1 MKGKKLSSEDLK
13 LWDKVTESTQPL
25 DKKKPVVHDTPP
37 KKNILRSVIEPQ
49 KFSPKSKIFLPSAN
63 EPFQKNVILEN
74 SQKVKM
80 DMKVFTKLKKGK
92 LEPEDTLDLHG
103 MTLEAAFP
111 ALSSFISRA
120 HSTQKRLV
128 LVITGKGKN
137 SDSGY
142 AIPQRNGVLRSQVP
156 IWLQEPKLS
165 NLVLQVERAHH
176 RHGGL
181 GAFYIYLR
189 RNREN

>member
-13 LWDKVTESTQPL
+13 LWDKVTGSTKPL
-25 DKKKPVVHDTPP
+25 DKKKSVVHDTPP
-37 KKNILRSVIEPQ
+37 KKNNLKSVIKPQ
-49 KFSPKSKIFLPSAN
+49 KVSPKIKTLSQLAN
-63 EPFQKNVILEN
+63 EPFQKKVILEN

-80 DMKVFTKLKKGK
+80 DMKAFTKLKKGK

-103 MTLEAAFP
+103 MTLETAFP

-137 SDSGY
+137 SDPGY

-156 IWLQEPKLS
+156 IWLKEPRLS
-165 NLVLQVERAHH
+165 SLVLQIERAHH

-189 RNREN
+189 RNRAN

>member
-13 LWDKVTESTQPL
+13 LWDKVTGSTQPL
-25 DKKKPVVHDTPP
+25 DKKKPVVQNTPP
-37 KKNILRSVIEPQ
+37 KKNNLRSVIKPQ
-49 KFSPKSKIFLPSAN
+49 RVSPKIKTLSQSAN
-63 EPFQKNVILEN
+63 ELFQKKVILEN

-80 DMKVFTKLKKGK
+80 DMKAFAKLKKGK

-103 MTLEAAFP
+103 MTLETAFP

-137 SDSGY
+137 TDPGY
-142 AIPQRNGVLRSQVP
+142 AVPQRNGVLRSQVP
-156 IWLQEPKLS
+156 IWLKEPRLS
-165 NLVLQVERAHH
+165 SLVLQIERAHH

-189 RNREN
+189 RNRAN

>member
-13 LWDKVTESTQPL
+13 LWDKVTGSTKPL
-25 DKKKPVVHDTPP
+25 DKKEPVVHDTPP
-37 KKNILRSVIEPQ
+37 KKNNLRSVIKPQ
-49 KFSPKSKIFLPSAN
+49 RVSPKIKTLSQSAN
-63 EPFQKNVILEN
+63 EPFQKKVILEN

-80 DMKVFTKLKKGK
+80 DMKAFTKLKKGK

-103 MTLEAAFP
+103 MTMETAFP

-137 SDSGY
+137 TDPGY
-142 AIPQRNGVLRSQVP
+142 AVPQRNGVLRSQVP
-156 IWLQEPKLS
+156 IWLKEPRLS
-165 NLVLQVERAHH
+165 SLVLQIERAHH

-189 RNREN
+189 RNRAN

>member
-13 LWDKVTESTQPL
+13 LWDKVTGSTKPL

-37 KKNILRSVIEPQ
+37 KKNNLRSVIKPQ
-49 KFSPKSKIFLPSAN
+49 KVSPKIKTLSQLAN
-63 EPFQKNVILEN
+63 EPFQKKVILEN

-80 DMKVFTKLKKGK
+80 DMKAFTKLKKGK
-92 LEPEDTLDLHG
+92 LKPEDTLDLHG
-103 MTLEAAFP
+103 MTLETAFP

-137 SDSGY
+137 TDPGY
-142 AIPQRNGVLRSQVP
+142 AVPQRNGVLRSQVP
-156 IWLQEPKLS
+156 IWLKEPRLS
-165 NLVLQVERAHH
+165 SLVLQIERAHH

-189 RNREN
+189 RNRAN

>member
-13 LWDKVTESTQPL
+13 LWDKVTGSTKPL

-37 KKNILRSVIEPQ
+37 KKNKLRSVINPQ
-49 KFSPKSKIFLPSAN
+49 RVSPKIKTLSQSAN
-63 EPFQKNVILEN
+63 EPFQKKVILEN

-80 DMKVFTKLKKGK
+80 DMKAFTKLKKGK

-103 MTLEAAFP
+103 MTLETAFP

-137 SDSGY
+137 TDPGY
-142 AIPQRNGVLRSQVP
+142 AVPQRNGVLRSQVP
-156 IWLQEPKLS
+156 IWLKEPRLS
-165 NLVLQVERAHH
+165 SLVLQIERAHH

-189 RNREN
+189 RNRAN

>member
-13 LWDKVTESTQPL
+13 LWDKVTGSTKPL

-37 KKNILRSVIEPQ
+37 KKNKLRSVIKPQ
-49 KFSPKSKIFLPSAN
+49 RVSPKIKTLSLSAN
-63 EPFQKNVILEN
+63 EPFQKKVILEN

-80 DMKVFTKLKKGK
+80 DMKAFTKLKKGK

-103 MTLEAAFP
+103 MTLETAFP

-137 SDSGY
+137 TDPGY
-142 AIPQRNGVLRSQVP
+142 AVPQRNGVLRSQVP
-156 IWLQEPKLS
+156 IWLKEPRLS
-165 NLVLQVERAHH
+165 SLVLQIERAHH

-189 RNREN
+189 RNRAN

>member
-13 LWDKVTESTQPL
+13 LWDKVTGSTKPL

-37 KKNILRSVIEPQ
+37 KKNKLRSVIKPQ
-49 KFSPKSKIFLPSAN
+49 RVSPKIKTLSQSAN
-63 EPFQKNVILEN
+63 EPFQKKVILEN

-80 DMKVFTKLKKGK
+80 DMKAFTKLKKGK

-103 MTLEAAFP
+103 MTLETAFP

-137 SDSGY
+137 TDPGY
-142 AIPQRNGVLRSQVP
+142 AVPQRNGVLRSQVP
-156 IWLQEPKLS
+156 IWLKEPRLS
-165 NLVLQVERAHH
+165 SLVLQIERAHH

-189 RNREN
+189 RNRAN

>member
-1 MKGKKLSSEDLK
+1 
-13 LWDKVTESTQPL
+13 LWDKVTGSTQPL
-25 DKKKPVVHDTPP
+25 DKKKPVIHDVPP
-37 KKNILRSVIEPQ
+37 TKNNLRGIIKPQ
-49 KFSPKSKIFLPSAN
+49 KASPKSKMFSPSAN
-63 EPFQKNVILEN
+63 EPFQKKVILEN

-80 DMKVFTKLKKGK
+80 DMKAFTKLKKGK

-103 MTLEAAFP
+103 MTLETAFP

-137 SDSGY
+137 TDPGY
-142 AIPQRNGVLRSQVP
+142 AVPQRNGVLRSQVP
-156 IWLQEPKLS
+156 IWLKEPRLS
-165 NLVLQVERAHH
+165 SLVLQIERAHH

-189 RNREN
+189 RNRAN

>member
-13 LWDKVTESTQPL
+13 LWDKVTGSTKPL
-25 DKKKPVVHDTPP
+25 DKKKPLVHDTPP
-37 KKNILRSVIEPQ
+37 KKNKLRSVIKPQ
-49 KFSPKSKIFLPSAN
+49 RVSPKIKTLSQSAN
-63 EPFQKNVILEN
+63 EPFQKKVILEN

-80 DMKVFTKLKKGK
+80 DMKAFTKLKKGK

-103 MTLEAAFP
+103 MTLETAFP

-137 SDSGY
+137 TDPGY
-142 AIPQRNGVLRSQVP
+142 AVPQRNGVLRSQVP
-156 IWLQEPKLS
+156 IWLKEPRLS
-165 NLVLQVERAHH
+165 SLVLQIERAHH

-189 RNREN
+189 RNRAN

>member
-13 LWDKVTESTQPL
+13 LWDKVTGSTKPL

-37 KKNILRSVIEPQ
+37 KKNKLRSVIKPQ
-49 KFSPKSKIFLPSAN
+49 RVSPKIKTLSQSAN
-63 EPFQKNVILEN
+63 EPFQKKVILEN

-80 DMKVFTKLKKGK
+80 DMKAFTKLKKGK

-103 MTLEAAFP
+103 MTLETAFP

-137 SDSGY
+137 TDPGY
-142 AIPQRNGVLRSQVP
+142 AVPQRNGVLRSQVP

-165 NLVLQVERAHH
+165 NLVLQLERAHH

>member
-13 LWDKVTESTQPL
+13 LWDKVTGSTKPL

-37 KKNILRSVIEPQ
+37 KKNKLRSVIKPQ
-49 KFSPKSKIFLPSAN
+49 TVSPKIKTLSQSAN
-63 EPFQKNVILEN
+63 EPFQKKVILEN

-80 DMKVFTKLKKGK
+80 DMKAFTKLKKGK

-103 MTLEAAFP
+103 MTLETAFP

-137 SDSGY
+137 TDPGY
-142 AIPQRNGVLRSQVP
+142 AVPQRNGVLRSQVP
-156 IWLQEPKLS
+156 IWLKEPRLS
-165 NLVLQVERAHH
+165 SLVLQIERAHH

-189 RNREN
+189 RNRAN

>member
-25 DKKKPVVHDTPP
+25 DKKKPTVQNTPLNKNNLRGVVKPE
-37 KKNILRSVIEPQ
+37 KV
-49 KFSPKSKIFLPSAN
+49 SPKIKTLSQSAN
-63 EPFQKNVILEN
+63 EPFQRKVILEN

-80 DMKVFTKLKKGK
+80 DMKAFTKLKKGK
-92 LEPEDTLDLHG
+92 LEPEDILDLHG
-103 MTLEAAFP
+103 MTLETAFP
-111 ALSSFISRA
+111 ALSRFISRA

-137 SDSGY
+137 TDPGY
-142 AIPQRNGVLRSQVP
+142 AVPQRNGVLRSQVP
-156 IWLQEPKLS
+156 IWLKEPRLS
-165 NLVLQVERAHH
+165 SLVLQIERAHH
-176 RHGGL
+176 KHGGL

-189 RNREN
+189 RNRAN

>member
-13 LWDKVTESTQPL
+13 LWDKVTGSTKPL
-25 DKKKPVVHDTPP
+25 DKKKPVVHDKHP
-37 KKNILRSVIEPQ
+37 KKNNLRSVIKPQ
-49 KFSPKSKIFLPSAN
+49 RVSPKIKTLSQSAN
-63 EPFQKNVILEN
+63 EPFQKKVILEN

-80 DMKVFTKLKKGK
+80 DMKAFTKLKKGK

-103 MTLEAAFP
+103 MTLETAFP

-137 SDSGY
+137 TDPGY
-142 AIPQRNGVLRSQVP
+142 AVPQRNGVLRSQVP
-156 IWLQEPKLS
+156 IWLKEPRLS
-165 NLVLQVERAHH
+165 SLVLQIERAHH

-189 RNREN
+189 RNRAN

>member
-13 LWDKVTESTQPL
+13 LWDKVTGSTKPL

-37 KKNILRSVIEPQ
+37 KKNKLRSVIKPQ
-49 KFSPKSKIFLPSAN
+49 RVSPKIKTLSQSAN
-63 EPFQKNVILEN
+63 EPFQKKVISEN
-74 SQKVKM
+74 SQTVKM
-80 DMKVFTKLKKGK
+80 DMKAFAKLKKGK
-92 LEPEDTLDLHG
+92 LEPEDILDLHG
-103 MTLEAAFP
+103 MTLETAFP

-137 SDSGY
+137 TDPGY
-142 AIPQRNGVLRSQVP
+142 AVPQRNGVLRSQVP
-156 IWLQEPKLS
+156 IWLKEPRLS
-165 NLVLQVERAHH
+165 SLVLQIERAHH

-189 RNREN
+189 RNRAN

>member
-13 LWDKVTESTQPL
+13 LWDKVTGSTKPL

-37 KKNILRSVIEPQ
+37 KKNKLRSVIKPQ
-49 KFSPKSKIFLPSAN
+49 RVSPKIKTLSQSAN
-63 EPFQKNVILEN
+63 EPFQKKVISEN
-74 SQKVKM
+74 SQTVKM
-80 DMKVFTKLKKGK
+80 DMKAFAKLKKGK
-92 LEPEDTLDLHG
+92 LEPEDILDLHG
-103 MTLEAAFP
+103 MTLETAFP

-137 SDSGY
+137 TDPGY
-142 AIPQRNGVLRSQVP
+142 AVPQRNGVLRSQVP
-156 IWLQEPKLS
+156 IWLKEPRLS
-165 NLVLQVERAHH
+165 SLVLQIERAHH

-189 RNREN
+189 RNRAK

>member
-13 LWDKVTESTQPL
+13 LWDKVTGSTKPL

-37 KKNILRSVIEPQ
+37 KKNKLRSVIKPQ
-49 KFSPKSKIFLPSAN
+49 RVSPKIKTLSQSAN
-63 EPFQKNVILEN
+63 EPFQKKVILEN

-80 DMKVFTKLKKGK
+80 DMKAFTKLKKGK

-103 MTLEAAFP
+103 MTLETAFP
-111 ALSSFISRA
+111 ALSSFICRA

-137 SDSGY
+137 TDPGY
-142 AIPQRNGVLRSQVP
+142 AVPQRNGVLRSQVP
-156 IWLQEPKLS
+156 IWLKEPRLS
-165 NLVLQVERAHH
+165 SLVLQIERAHH

-189 RNREN
+189 RNRAN

>member
-13 LWDKVTESTQPL
+13 LWDKVTGSTKPL
-25 DKKKPVVHDTPP
+25 DKKRPVVHDTPP
-37 KKNILRSVIEPQ
+37 KKNKLRSVIKPQ
-49 KFSPKSKIFLPSAN
+49 RVSPKIKTLSQSAN
-63 EPFQKNVILEN
+63 EPFQKQVILEN

-80 DMKVFTKLKKGK
+80 DMKAFTKLKKGK

-103 MTLEAAFP
+103 MTLETAFP

-137 SDSGY
+137 TDPGY
-142 AIPQRNGVLRSQVP
+142 AVPQRNGVLRSQVP
-156 IWLQEPKLS
+156 IWLKEPRLS
-165 NLVLQVERAHH
+165 SLVLQIERAHH

-189 RNREN
+189 RNRAN

>member
-13 LWDKVTESTQPL
+13 LWDKVTGSTKPL

-37 KKNILRSVIEPQ
+37 KKNKLRSVIKPQ
-49 KFSPKSKIFLPSAN
+49 RVSPKIKTLSQSAN
-63 EPFQKNVILEN
+63 EPFQKQVILEN

-80 DMKVFTKLKKGK
+80 DMKAFTKLKKGK

-103 MTLEAAFP
+103 MTLETAFP

-137 SDSGY
+137 TDPGY
-142 AIPQRNGVLRSQVP
+142 AVPQRNGVLRSQVP
-156 IWLQEPKLS
+156 IWLKEPRLS
-165 NLVLQVERAHH
+165 SLVLQIERAHH

-189 RNREN
+189 RNRAN

>member
-13 LWDKVTESTQPL
+13 LWDKVTGSTKPL
-25 DKKKPVVHDTPP
+25 DKKKPVVHDTPLE
-37 KKNILRSVIEPQ
+37 KINLRSVIKPQ
-49 KFSPKSKIFLPSAN
+49 KVSPKIKTLSQLAN
-63 EPFQKNVILEN
+63 EPFQKKVILEN

-80 DMKVFTKLKKGK
+80 DMKAFTKLKKGK

-103 MTLEAAFP
+103 MTLETAFP

-137 SDSGY
+137 TDPGY
-142 AIPQRNGVLRSQVP
+142 AVPQRNGVLKSQVP
-156 IWLQEPKLS
+156 IWLKEPRLS
-165 NLVLQVERAHH
+165 SLVLQIERAHH

-189 RNREN
+189 RNRAN

>member
-13 LWDKVTESTQPL
+13 LWDKVTGSTKPL

-37 KKNILRSVIEPQ
+37 KKNILRSVIKPQ
-49 KFSPKSKIFLPSAN
+49 KVFPKIKTLSQLAN
-63 EPFQKNVILEN
+63 EPFQKKVILEN

-80 DMKVFTKLKKGK
+80 DMKAFTKLKKGK

-103 MTLEAAFP
+103 MTLETAFP

-137 SDSGY
+137 TDPGY
-142 AIPQRNGVLRSQVP
+142 AVPQRNGVLRSQVP
-156 IWLQEPKLS
+156 IWLKEPRLS
-165 NLVLQVERAHH
+165 SLVLQIERAHH

-189 RNREN
+189 RNRAN

>member
-13 LWDKVTESTQPL
+13 LWDKVTGSTKPL
-25 DKKKPVVHDTPP
+25 DKKKSVVHDTPP
-37 KKNILRSVIEPQ
+37 KKNNLKSVIKPQ
-49 KFSPKSKIFLPSAN
+49 KVSPKIKTLSQLAN
-63 EPFQKNVILEN
+63 EPFQKKVILEN

-80 DMKVFTKLKKGK
+80 DMKAFTKLKKGK

-103 MTLEAAFP
+103 MTLETAFP

-137 SDSGY
+137 TDPGY
-142 AIPQRNGVLRSQVP
+142 AVPQRNGVLRSQVP
-156 IWLQEPKLS
+156 IWLKEPRLS
-165 NLVLQVERAHH
+165 SLVLQIERAHH

-189 RNREN
+189 RNRAN

>member
-13 LWDKVTESTQPL
+13 LWDKVTGSTKPL
-25 DKKKPVVHDTPP
+25 DKKEPVVHDTPP
-37 KKNILRSVIEPQ
+37 KKNNLRSVIKPQ
-49 KFSPKSKIFLPSAN
+49 KVSPKIKTLSQSAN
-63 EPFQKNVILEN
+63 EPFQKKVILEN

-80 DMKVFTKLKKGK
+80 DMKAFTKLKKGK

-103 MTLEAAFP
+103 MTLETAFP

-137 SDSGY
+137 TDPGY
-142 AIPQRNGVLRSQVP
+142 AVPQRNGVLRSQVP
-156 IWLQEPKLS
+156 IWLKEPRLS
-165 NLVLQVERAHH
+165 SLVLQIERAHH

-189 RNREN
+189 RNRAN

>member
-13 LWDKVTESTQPL
+13 LWDKVTGSTKPL

-37 KKNILRSVIEPQ
+37 KKNKLRSVIKPQ
-49 KFSPKSKIFLPSAN
+49 RVSPKIKTLSQLAN
-63 EPFQKNVILEN
+63 EPFQKKVILEN

-80 DMKVFTKLKKGK
+80 DMKAFTKLKKGK

-103 MTLEAAFP
+103 MTLETAFP

-137 SDSGY
+137 TDPGY
-142 AIPQRNGVLRSQVP
+142 AVPQRNGVLRSQVP
-156 IWLQEPKLS
+156 IWLKEPRLS
-165 NLVLQVERAHH
+165 SLVLQIERAHH

-189 RNREN
+189 RNRAN

>member
-13 LWDKVTESTQPL
+13 LWDKVTGSTKPL
-25 DKKKPVVHDTPP
+25 DKKKPVLHDTLS
-37 KKNILRSVIEPQ
+37 KKNNLRSVIKPQ
-49 KFSPKSKIFLPSAN
+49 KVSPKIKTLSQSAN
-63 EPFQKNVILEN
+63 EPFQKKVILEN

-80 DMKVFTKLKKGK
+80 DMKAFTKLKKGK

-103 MTLEAAFP
+103 MTLETAFP

-137 SDSGY
+137 TDPGY
-142 AIPQRNGVLRSQVP
+142 AVPQRNGVLRSQVP
-156 IWLQEPKLS
+156 IWLKEPRLS
-165 NLVLQVERAHH
+165 SLVLQIERAHH

-189 RNREN
+189 RNRAN

>member
-1 MKGKKLSSEDLK
+1 
-13 LWDKVTESTQPL
+13 
-25 DKKKPVVHDTPP
+25 
-37 KKNILRSVIEPQ
+37 
-49 KFSPKSKIFLPSAN
+49 
-63 EPFQKNVILEN
+63 
-74 SQKVKM
+74 M
-80 DMKVFTKLKKGK
+80 DMKAFTKLKKGK

-103 MTLEAAFP
+103 MTFETAFP

-137 SDSGY
+137 TDPGY
-142 AIPQRNGVLRSQVP
+142 AVPQRNGVLRSQVP
-156 IWLQEPKLS
+156 IWLKEPRLS
-165 NLVLQVERAHH
+165 SLVLQIERAHH

-189 RNREN
+189 RNRAN

>member
-13 LWDKVTESTQPL
+13 LWDKVTGSTKPL
-25 DKKKPVVHDTPP
+25 DKKKPVVHDTAP
-37 KKNILRSVIEPQ
+37 KKNNLRSVIKPQ
-49 KFSPKSKIFLPSAN
+49 KVAPKIKTLSQSAN
-63 EPFQKNVILEN
+63 EPFQKKVISEN

-80 DMKVFTKLKKGK
+80 DMKAFTKLKKGK

-103 MTLEAAFP
+103 MTLETAFP

-137 SDSGY
+137 TDPGY
-142 AIPQRNGVLRSQVP
+142 AVPQRNGVLRSQVP
-156 IWLQEPKLS
+156 IWLKEPRLS
-165 NLVLQVERAHH
+165 SLVLQIERAHH

-189 RNREN
+189 RNRAN

>member
-13 LWDKVTESTQPL
+13 LWDKVTGSTKPL
-25 DKKKPVVHDTPP
+25 DKKKPVLHDTLS
-37 KKNILRSVIEPQ
+37 KKNNLRSVIKPQ
-49 KFSPKSKIFLPSAN
+49 RVSPKIKTLSQSAN
-63 EPFQKNVILEN
+63 EPFQKKVILEN

-80 DMKVFTKLKKGK
+80 DMKAFTKLKKGK

-103 MTLEAAFP
+103 MTLETAFL

-120 HSTQKRLV
+120 HSTPKRLV

-137 SDSGY
+137 TDPGY
-142 AIPQRNGVLRSQVP
+142 AVPQRNGVLRSQVP
-156 IWLQEPKLS
+156 IWLKEPRLS
-165 NLVLQVERAHH
+165 SLVLQIERAHH
-176 RHGGL
+176 KHGGL

-189 RNREN
+189 RNRAN

>member
-13 LWDKVTESTQPL
+13 LWDKVTGSTKPL

-37 KKNILRSVIEPQ
+37 KKNKLRSVIKPQ
-49 KFSPKSKIFLPSAN
+49 RVSPKIKTLSHSAN
-63 EPFQKNVILEN
+63 EPFQKKVILEN

-80 DMKVFTKLKKGK
+80 DMKAFTKLKKGK

-103 MTLEAAFP
+103 MTLETAFP

-137 SDSGY
+137 TDPGY
-142 AIPQRNGVLRSQVP
+142 AVPQRNGVLRSQVP
-156 IWLQEPKLS
+156 IWLKEPRLS
-165 NLVLQVERAHH
+165 SLVLQIERAHH

-189 RNREN
+189 RNRAN

>member
-13 LWDKVTESTQPL
+13 LWDKVTGSTKPL

-37 KKNILRSVIEPQ
+37 KKNKLRSVIKPQ
-49 KFSPKSKIFLPSAN
+49 RVSPKIKMLSQSAN
-63 EPFQKNVILEN
+63 EPFQKKVILEN

-80 DMKVFTKLKKGK
+80 DMKAFTKLKKGK

-103 MTLEAAFP
+103 MTLETAFP

-137 SDSGY
+137 TDPGY
-142 AIPQRNGVLRSQVP
+142 AVPQRNGVLRSQVP
-156 IWLQEPKLS
+156 IWLKEPRLS
-165 NLVLQVERAHH
+165 SLVLQIERAHH
-176 RHGGL
+176 KHGGL

-189 RNREN
+189 RNRAN

>member
-1 MKGKKLSSEDLK
+1 MQGKKLSSEDLK
-13 LWDKVTESTQPL
+13 LWDKVTGSTKPL

-37 KKNILRSVIEPQ
+37 KKNKLRSVIKPQ
-49 KFSPKSKIFLPSAN
+49 RVSPKIKTLSQSAN
-63 EPFQKNVILEN
+63 EPFQKKVILEN

-80 DMKVFTKLKKGK
+80 DMKAFTKLKKGK

-103 MTLEAAFP
+103 MTLETAFP

-137 SDSGY
+137 TDPGY
-142 AIPQRNGVLRSQVP
+142 AVPQRNGVLRSQVP
-156 IWLQEPKLS
+156 IWLKEPRLS
-165 NLVLQVERAHH
+165 SLVLQIERAHH

-189 RNREN
+189 RNRAN

>member
-13 LWDKVTESTQPL
+13 LWDKVTGSTKPL

-37 KKNILRSVIEPQ
+37 KINKLRSVIKPQ
-49 KFSPKSKIFLPSAN
+49 RVSPKIKTLSQSAN
-63 EPFQKNVILEN
+63 EPFQKKVILEN

-80 DMKVFTKLKKGK
+80 DMKAFTKLKKGK

-103 MTLEAAFP
+103 MTLETAFP

-137 SDSGY
+137 TDPGY
-142 AIPQRNGVLRSQVP
+142 AVPQRNGVLRSQVP
-156 IWLQEPKLS
+156 IWLKEPRLS
-165 NLVLQVERAHH
+165 SLVLQIERAHH

-189 RNREN
+189 RNRAN